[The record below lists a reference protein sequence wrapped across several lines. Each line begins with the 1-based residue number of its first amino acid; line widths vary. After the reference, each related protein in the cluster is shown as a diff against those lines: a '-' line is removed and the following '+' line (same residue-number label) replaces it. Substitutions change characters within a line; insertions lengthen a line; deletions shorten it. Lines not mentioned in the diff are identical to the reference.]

1 MNWNKPKETIIT
13 QDGSTLYEIKF
24 EKENL
29 AQDPDSYTVHANRY
43 GPKCKFHKEMC
54 KSYRPTQAIIKWDYD
69 SCNLAG
75 SESIEIHISELD
87 DERFL
92 LEGLIDKTKEALKIM
107 ESKLKWIKES
117 RKKKKKKQ

>member
-43 GPKCKFHKEMC
+43 GPKCKFHKE
-54 KSYRPTQAIIKWDYD
+54 
-69 SCNLAG
+69 
-75 SESIEIHISELD
+75 
-87 DERFL
+87 
-92 LEGLIDKTKEALKIM
+92 
-107 ESKLKWIKES
+107 
-117 RKKKKKKQ
+117 